1 MPRAELIIKLKDLA
15 SKPLKAVR
23 KGLADAGVSAQK
35 ASVKVKSFGD
45 RVKGLG
51 KLSKSVKIGIGVLAT
66 AIAFAGKSALS
77 ASGEFERY
85 RVTMETL
92 LGSSDKATELL
103 NELEDFSSR
112 TPLQLKNLVDLSTVL
127 IGFGIESGK
136 ITDKLEILGNV
147 AQGNQDK
154 LTRLGDAYGKLKAK
168 GRASLEE
175 INRFSEAGVPLLKQL
190 AENAD
195 TSTEGLFK
203 MVSQGLISFEDV
215 DRALTSLATGT
226 GQFAG
231 LLEKNSQTFEGVT
244 STLKDN
250 FGLLAKSVGDKLL
263 PSFKELAININN
275 IVKATKSLVEGETKH
290 EKNLKTK
297 IDLIE
302 KYAEE
307 LEMLYSRQTKINDA
321 FEESHPLAE
330 TELKKIENQIKSKK
344 SLIKA
349 LGGELEANKKIID
362 QKNNKPQGDSEED
375 QLKLRIQLIQEL
387 NSKEI
392 KLEEDLF
399 AKKKEIEE
407 KFKEG
412 KITQIEFEKEL
423 IDVRTDIL
431 KKQMVIDKKSAESDK
446 KRKEE
451 AKQAQLE
458 QRLASATS
466 VQHQISNLGVL
477 ASANASQ
484 WVYNTVPFPAN
495 LVLAPLVYG
504 QVSSLFDQYAS
515 EVKFHDGGIVGKAT
529 KTQPDEVPATLQ
541 TGEQVLSRKQRA
553 NIDGRLKRIESI
565 VAGDRI
571 TVVNIDGREVA
582 RATSKYND
590 KYQKRNRQGG

>member
-215 DRALTSLATGT
+215 DRALTNLATGT

-297 IDLIE
+297 IDLID

-330 TELKKIENQIKSKK
+330 TELRKIENQIKSKK

-423 IDVRTDIL
+423 IDVRTAIL

-541 TGEQVLSRKQRA
+541 TGEQVLSRKQKA
-553 NIDGRLKRIESI
+553 NIEGRLKRIEEVI
-565 VAGDRI
+565 TGDRTI
-571 TVVNIDGREVA
+571 IVDIDGREVT
-582 RATSKYND
+582 RAIVKYID